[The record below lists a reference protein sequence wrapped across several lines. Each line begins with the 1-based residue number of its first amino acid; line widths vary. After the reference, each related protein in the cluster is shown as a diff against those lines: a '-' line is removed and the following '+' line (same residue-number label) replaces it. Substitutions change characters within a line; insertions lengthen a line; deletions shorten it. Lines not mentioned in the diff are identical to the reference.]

1 MHTDREKANRQLRWK
16 ILREKNVSE
25 SHAMIANVIFGCLR
39 HCCLY
44 CCRCRLTASFS
55 SKYYFVQYFTKIY
68 CTRIFQ
74 RQQIKCFLL
83 PSITCTKFH
92 FLLASRCRACAKTW
106 NCEHYLV
113 CSSTTT
119 NFNYNWLCLRSCR
132 GGKTA
137 LYQVPTKNAK
147 ITLPTN
153 ELRVNML
160 TNRTTNTAIRIYHVR
175 HFFFSF
181 GSWTFWLVFGIMWR
195 HMKND
200 FSCCYCTY

>member
-1 MHTDREKANRQLRWK
+1 MFATL
-16 ILREKNVSE
+16 LPLLLS
-25 SHAMIANVIFGCLR
+25 L
-39 HCCLY
+39 
-44 CCRCRLTASFS
+44 LTHSFVF

-106 NCEHYLV
+106 ICEHYLV

-137 LYQVPTKNAK
+137 LSIKCLPNIWNAK

-160 TNRTTNTAIRIYHVR
+160 TNRTTSTAIRIYHVR
-175 HFFFSF
+175 HFFFRLV
-181 GSWTFWLVFGIMWR
+181 GFWHYVKTHEKWFFMLLL
-195 HMKND
+195 
-200 FSCCYCTY
+200 Y